1 MSERIRSMQLGVDKV
16 LALEARVAELEAELE
31 LEKKAANHWFDE
43 ANKNHNTIIK
53 ELETENAKLKE
64 GLDRLVRIYNERTD
78 EVDKVREERNEAEYE
93 AVELRAENARLRRY
107 YEIAE
112 EIRVTINNALA
123 FRIDDL
129 DAARTEVDK

>member
-93 AVELRAENARLRRY
+93 AIELRAENARLRRY